1 GYDAART
8 NAPEKRGCMMH
19 AKQKQHTQRDL
30 QSEGNLAVRYERQQI
45 LQKPKNKTFP
55 PVLRPVPAMTEENLN
70 DDTLAPAIG
79 IISAFGLSV
88 ILWGLII
95 LGISWIW

>member
-1 GYDAART
+1 MMRA
-8 NAPEKRGCMMH
+8 KRKH
-19 AKQKQHTQRDL
+19 HTHRDL
-30 QSEGNLAVRYERQQI
+30 QFEGNLAFANNHLQR
-45 LQKPKNKTFP
+45 LQKPKDKTLS

-79 IISAFGLSV
+79 ILSAFGLSA

-95 LGISWIW
+95 LGLAWIW